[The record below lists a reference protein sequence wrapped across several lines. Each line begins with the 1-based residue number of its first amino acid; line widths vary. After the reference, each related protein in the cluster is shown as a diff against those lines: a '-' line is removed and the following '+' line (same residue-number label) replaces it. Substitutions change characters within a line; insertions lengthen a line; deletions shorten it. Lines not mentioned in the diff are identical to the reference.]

1 MTTSAEN
8 FQLSSPTGEQRVS
21 PSVLSYFEGRNRY
34 KVFDLVW
41 DEFRASGL
49 TQAALAKRLGMSPS
63 QLNRMLKSPGNW
75 TLDTVSNLL
84 FAVRGG
90 EPKYGI
96 RYPLDEAASNEWE
109 PEWIEQYANSNVRF
123 ESDQLAESSSSSSR
137 SLFRIT
143 KKLEQV

>member
-1 MTTSAEN
+1 MTTSVGN
-8 FQLSSPTGEQRVS
+8 FQLSSPTGEDRVS

-49 TQAALAKRLGMSPS
+49 TQAALARRLGMSPP

-84 FAVRGG
+84 FAIRGG
-90 EPKYGI
+90 EPKYSVV
-96 RYPLDEAASNEWE
+96 YPLESAGRNDNQPTWLEKVDPVPTRSTPKKAIPADSK
-109 PEWIEQYANSNVRF
+109 PKKF
-123 ESDQLAESSSSSSR
+123 EFELA
-137 SLFRIT
+137 
-143 KKLEQV
+143 QV